1 MAMVLLAIAA
11 AGVLL
16 PFTGAANQHVQGG
29 RQTLAA
35 DLASELMEKILA
47 ADFDSLVST
56 YNGYTESKNNL
67 LDAAGQK
74 HTGLAYEGLSRY
86 AICQSSTAAS
96 VELITVTVVVLYNGL
111 EITRLTT
118 LAGNHS

>member
-16 PFTGAANQHVQGG
+16 PFTGAANEQAQGA
-29 RQTLAA
+29 RQSLAS
-35 DLASELMEKILA
+35 DLALELMEKILA
-47 ADFDSLVST
+47 ADFDAIVST

-74 HTGLAYEGLSRY
+74 HTGMAYDGLSRY

-96 VELITVTVVVLYNGL
+96 VDLITVTVVVLYNGSEL
-111 EITRLTT
+111 TRVTT